1 MIIRKAEYQDVKIL
15 NNFLTLLIR
24 DEKKYD
30 YGINENFTVTNMYE
44 NYIEDETKLIIVAE
58 ENGIIMGYLF
68 GVIKPKDAT
77 YNYTT
82 ARLDALYVLPEFRKK
97 GIATALIEYFK
108 KWAFAKKVQ
117 KLEVSVWCNNKEAKQ
132 LYEKAHFKTA
142 SETLII
148 ENH

>member
-1 MIIRKAEYQDVKIL
+1 MIIRKAEDQDVKIL

-30 YGINENFTVTNMYE
+30 LGINENF
-44 NYIEDETKLIIVAE
+44 IEDETKLIIVAE

-108 KWAFAKKVQ
+108 KWAFAKKAQ
-117 KLEVSVWCNNKEAKQ
+117 KLEVSVWSNNKEAKQ

-142 SETLII
+142 SETLFI